1 MTQIQLLQ
9 SLKLLELECQLF
21 ESVVGE
27 VELDQAPQLPEL
39 LGKIGQSVVVQRKQ
53 FEAFQS
59 AQLGREALETSVA
72 GRKLLQFDEAAQFG
86 RNRFEL
92 FVLLA
97 HQRPQI
103 GTARQLFGESSQ
115 PVAANLKGLKL
126 LEIANLLRENSQH
139 VVGHS

>member
-39 LGKIGQSVVVQRKQ
+39 LGKIGQPVVVQRKQ

-103 GTARQLFGESSQ
+103 GAARQLFGESSQ

-126 LEIANLLRENSQH
+126 LEIANLLRENS
-139 VVGHS
+139 